1 VFSLPVLKHHVILS
15 FLFQKF
21 SFLFELSHINNTRE
35 PCNPNYAGAEIRRI
49 LVWSQSEP
57 IVCETLS
64 WKYPIQKQTGVVQG
78 VVPDYNPPHSKKK
91 KKRKDF
97 IVINPYMRTMNL
109 EQIHPSLYSH
119 FPSPSSLYSPWHK
132 PNLIFFTTQST
143 HR

>member
-78 VVPDYNPPHSKKK
+78 VGPEFKPQHSKKK
-91 KKRKDF
+91 KKKKRFHCDKS
-97 IVINPYMRTMNL
+97 
-109 EQIHPSLYSH
+109 IHAYNEPWTNSPLIIFPFPLPLQPLFSL
-119 FPSPSSLYSPWHK
+119 
-132 PNLIFFTTQST
+132 T
-143 HR
+143 